1 MNDRLKKKYHFTCTG
16 KIIYLFLTILALFFI
31 FIWVNKKKVD
41 LKFVA
46 KGRISYPAPPYYDRP
61 FFYLQASGSDL
72 EKTICRRINWLKFNE
87 IDGER
92 LCRVVWEKDFSLNS
106 KLNYY
111 IGIGCSI
118 EEIPYD
124 YFSKYFISQNNSSQE
139 VIYYSGKKPP
149 LLLPEKDER
158 SIIIYEGDVVLTP

>member
-1 MNDRLKKKYHFTCTG
+1 ML
-16 KIIYLFLTILALFFI
+16 LAILLLLFFI
-31 FIWVNKKKVD
+31 FIWMNNKSVN

-46 KGRISYPAPPYYDRP
+46 KGKITYPAPPYYDRP

-72 EKTICRRINWLKFNE
+72 EKIICRRINWLKFNE
-87 IDGER
+87 IDSER
-92 LCRVVWEKDFSLNS
+92 VCRVVWEKDFSLNNKS
-106 KLNYY
+106 NYY

-118 EEIPYD
+118 EKIPYD
-124 YFSKYFISQNNSSQE
+124 YFSKYLISQNNSSQE